1 MSKPGSTPPATALV
15 TRRVRRGR
23 AAEFEHLMAG
33 IQAVAAQ
40 FPGHMGGF
48 LIPPEQ
54 TEQGCYRM
62 LFAFDT
68 EAHLQDWMQSQERQQ
83 WHQRIADV
91 THAGTAT
98 RVLSGLETWF
108 ALPAASTRLPPARW
122 KMAIVTWMAIF
133 PLTLLMS
140 HTISPLLGAWIHPPG
155 VVMVSTALITVAM
168 TWVVMPSLVPLFARW
183 LYPALAETAAPTQ
196 PPSEDS

>member
-1 MSKPGSTPPATALV
+1 MSEARSTPPATALV

-23 AAEFEHLMAG
+23 AKEFERLMAG
-33 IQAVAAQ
+33 MQAAAAQ

-54 TEQGCYRM
+54 AEQGCYRM

-68 EAHLQDWMQSQERQQ
+68 EAHLRDWMQSGERQR
-83 WHQRIADV
+83 WHGRIADV

-98 RVLSGLETWF
+98 RVLTGLETWF
-108 ALPAASTRLPPARW
+108 ALPAAGTKLPPARW
-122 KMAIVTWMAIF
+122 KMAIVTWMGIF
-133 PLTLLMS
+133 PLVLLMS
-140 HTISPLLGAWIHPPG
+140 HTVAPLLGGWIHPLML
-155 VVMVSTALITVAM
+155 VMVSTALITVAM
-168 TWVVMPSLVPLFARW
+168 TWVVMPNLVPLFASW

-196 PPSEDS
+196 PLSEDS

>member
-1 MSKPGSTPPATALV
+1 MSEPKKSTPPATALV

-23 AAEFEHLMAG
+23 AAEFEQLMAG
-33 IQAVAAQ
+33 IQAEAAQ

-54 TEQGCYRM
+54 GEDGCYRM

-68 EAHLQDWMQSQERQQ
+68 EAHLQHWMQSPERQR
-83 WHQRIADV
+83 WHRRIADV

-98 RVLSGLETWF
+98 RVLTGLETWF
-108 ALPAASTRLPPARW
+108 ALPAASTKLPPARW
-122 KMAIVTWMAIF
+122 KMAIVTWMGIF
-133 PLTLLMS
+133 PLVLLMS
-140 HTISPLLGAWIHPPG
+140 HTVTPLLGPWIHPLL

-168 TWVVMPSLVPLFARW
+168 TWVVMPNLVPLLARW
-183 LYPALAETAAPTQ
+183 LYPALAETAPTQ
-196 PPSEDS
+196 PPEED

>member
-1 MSKPGSTPPATALV
+1 MNKPASTAPATALV

-23 AAEFEHLMAG
+23 AMEFERLMAG
-33 IQAVAAQ
+33 MQAAAAQ

-54 TEQGCYRM
+54 AEQGCYRM

-68 EAHLQDWMQSQERQQ
+68 ELHLRDWMQSGERQR
-83 WHQRIADV
+83 WHGRIADV
-91 THAGTAT
+91 THADTVT
-98 RVLSGLETWF
+98 RVLTGLETWF

-122 KMAIVTWMAIF
+122 KMAIVTWIGIF
-133 PLTLLMS
+133 PLVLLMS
-140 HTISPLLGAWIHPPG
+140 HTVAPLLGGWIHPLG
-155 VVMVSTALITVAM
+155 VAMVSTALITVAM
-168 TWVVMPSLVPLFARW
+168 TWVVMPNLVPLFASW

-196 PPSEDS
+196 PPWEDS